1 MCEED
6 IQKIEKAQSGDKK
19 ALEELIEENNG
30 LIWSIVKRFYGRGHE
45 PEDLYQIG
53 CLGFIKSI
61 KRFNTDFEVKL
72 STYAVPYMIGEIK
85 RYIRD
90 DGPVKVSRSIKDLGI
105 KIREL
110 QREKMNKQ
118 GREPKI
124 QEIAK
129 ELNVDL
135 DDVILAMEA
144 TNSVESIEGTKHINN
159 KDGKSISLLDTLSTE
174 KNEEETITNKLA
186 IGQLIK
192 DLNDREKEIILLRYY
207 KEKTQAQVAK
217 ILGISQVQVSRLERK
232 ILENMRRKMTMSHLE
247 TSQTRHDTERRR

>member
-118 GREPKI
+118 GRKPKI

-129 ELNVDL
+129 ELKVDL

-159 KDGKSISLLDTLSTE
+159 KDGKSISLLDTLSSE

-186 IGQLIK
+186 IGQLLK
-192 DLNDREKEIILLRYY
+192 ELKDREKEIILLRYY

-232 ILENMRRKMTMSHLE
+232 ILENMKRKMTMSH
-247 TSQTRHDTERRR
+247 

>member
-6 IQKIEKAQSGDKK
+6 IQEIEKAQSGDKN
-19 ALEELIEENNG
+19 ALEGLIKENNG
-30 LIWSIVKRFYGRGHE
+30 LIWSIVKRFYGRGYE

-105 KIREL
+105 KIKEL
-110 QREKMNKQ
+110 QREKINKE
-118 GREPKI
+118 GKEPKI

-135 DDVILAMEA
+135 EDVILAMEA

-159 KDGKSISLLDTLSTE
+159 KDGKSVSLLDTLSTE

-192 DLNDREKEIILLRYY
+192 DLKDREKEIILLRYY
-207 KEKTQAQVAK
+207 KEKTQTQVAK

-232 ILENMRRKMTMSHLE
+232 ILENMRRKMTMSH
-247 TSQTRHDTERRR
+247 

>member
-6 IQKIEKAQSGDKK
+6 IQKIEKAQSGDKN

-129 ELNVDL
+129 ELKVDL
-135 DDVILAMEA
+135 EDVILAMEA

-159 KDGKSISLLDTLSTE
+159 KDGKSISLLDTLSSE

-186 IGQLIK
+186 IGQLLK
-192 DLNDREKEIILLRYY
+192 ELKDREKEIILLRYY

-232 ILENMRRKMTMSHLE
+232 ILENMKRKMTMSH
-247 TSQTRHDTERRR
+247 

>member
-6 IQKIEKAQSGDKK
+6 IQKIEKAQSGDKN

-118 GREPKI
+118 GKEPKI

-129 ELNVDL
+129 ELKVNL

-159 KDGKSISLLDTLSTE
+159 KDGKSISLLDTLSSE

-186 IGQLIK
+186 IGQLLK
-192 DLNDREKEIILLRYY
+192 ELKDREKEIILLRYY

-232 ILENMRRKMTMSHLE
+232 ILENMRRNMTMSH
-247 TSQTRHDTERRR
+247 

>member
-6 IQKIEKAQSGDKK
+6 IQKIEKTQSGDKN

-110 QREKMNKQ
+110 QREKINKQ
-118 GREPKI
+118 GKEPKI

-159 KDGKSISLLDTLSTE
+159 KDGKSICLLDTLSTE
-174 KNEEETITNKLA
+174 KNEEELITNKLA

-192 DLNDREKEIILLRYY
+192 DLKDREKEIILLRYY

-232 ILENMRRKMTMSHLE
+232 ILENMRRKMTMSH
-247 TSQTRHDTERRR
+247 

>member
-6 IQKIEKAQSGDKK
+6 IQKIEKAQSGDKN

-110 QREKMNKQ
+110 QREKMIKQ
-118 GREPKI
+118 GKEPKI

-129 ELNVDL
+129 ELKVDL
-135 DDVILAMEA
+135 EDVILAMEA

-192 DLNDREKEIILLRYY
+192 DLKDREKEIILLRYY

-232 ILENMRRKMTMSHLE
+232 ILENMRRKMTMSH
-247 TSQTRHDTERRR
+247 

>member
-129 ELNVDL
+129 ELKVDL

-174 KNEEETITNKLA
+174 KNEEETITNKLV

-192 DLNDREKEIILLRYY
+192 DLKDREKEIILLRYY
-207 KEKTQAQVAK
+207 KEKTQSQVAK

-232 ILENMRRKMTMSHLE
+232 ILENMRRKMTMSH
-247 TSQTRHDTERRR
+247 

>member
-6 IQKIEKAQSGDKK
+6 IQKIEKAQSGDKN

-61 KRFNTDFEVKL
+61 KRFNIDFEVKL

-118 GREPKI
+118 GRKPKI

-129 ELNVDL
+129 ELKVDL
-135 DDVILAMEA
+135 EDVILAMEA

-192 DLNDREKEIILLRYY
+192 DLKDREKEIILLRYY

-232 ILENMRRKMTMSHLE
+232 ILENMRRKMTMSH
-247 TSQTRHDTERRR
+247 